1 MAPQSKL
8 CALTASAGAPESFHP
23 CLRFPPRPACASDR
37 LSITK
42 SPGPITHHL
51 RNIVLPF
58 TPPPMNLDIPLW
70 TRTGIFFLPLVI
82 IEKPNLRDSS
92 PGTAILSAPG
102 LHLSRHIHHAPPTA
116 SPRLFQSSLIRL
128 APPPT
133 TAHDRHSPSDA

>member
-1 MAPQSKL
+1 MPALSAEAGVCLGQIVNHQVARPHYSSPPQY
-8 CALTASAGAPESFHP
+8 
-23 CLRFPPRPACASDR
+23 RPALHAASHE
-37 LSITK
+37 
-42 SPGPITHHL
+42 PGHT
-51 RNIVLPF
+51 IV
-58 TPPPMNLDIPLW
+58 DSH
-70 TRTGIFFLPLVI
+70 GDFFLPLVI